1 MSHNGLGRHFGTSVG
16 LFISIVACA
25 VAIGAQGRAG
35 APREHDQ
42 NSMADVGLESA
53 WPQGRVD
60 LSY

>member
-1 MSHNGLGRHFGTSVG
+1 MSNNGLGRHYGTGVG
-16 LFISIVACA
+16 LLLSIVACA

-35 APREHDQ
+35 APMEHDQ
-42 NSMADVGLESA
+42 NSMAKLGLESA